1 MTPRKMV
8 SRSFAQL
15 RNGRLEL
22 PSSGD
27 RWPDTS
33 RKNITALWPL
43 PRLNQK
49 LIHRDCH
56 LHSQFQ
62 WASEK
67 GTRGSEMS
75 WTECSRNENL
85 RFAKFLIS
93 TEFRSCRLLR
103 QACRVRRRNETT
115 IPIRADAG
123 SHAVT
128 QFMQA

>member
-1 MTPRKMV
+1 MTPPKMV

-15 RNGRLEL
+15 RNVRLGL
-22 PSSGD
+22 PLSGD

-56 LHSQFQ
+56 LRSQFQ

-67 GTRGSEMS
+67 GTRSSETS
-75 WTECSRNENL
+75 WTKCLFNGNP
-85 RFAKFLIS
+85 RFEES
-93 TEFRSCRLLR
+93 SQDTEFRSCRLLLR

-123 SHAVT
+123 NRAVT
-128 QFMQA
+128 R